1 MSLEKQLIPVSFN
14 GGLDTK
20 TAEQLVMP
28 GSFLVLENCVRRKS
42 MRTQMRYGFTNLG
55 TSISGTTS
63 VISQG
68 RKLDTFISDLLLLN
82 DTNMYSY
89 TSSTDN
95 WVDRGEISSVLV
107 DAYPVIRNSDI
118 QTMADMANGSGLTV
132 TAWEDSRG
140 GVRCSVFNDETRATV
155 IADGL
160 VSLTGSRPKVVSLD
174 QAFLICYYD
183 NFSLKCRRVAKA
195 TPNVLLPE
203 QTVDGGSMSDNPY
216 DIVSYDGYSAVVV
229 YSATG
234 LSVTVGYVDKNG
246 IPGSPAVNGLP
257 SNNSFPIQARSCIN
271 VIINATSSRIYIHT
285 HDVSDNIVKVS
296 MMSADG
302 FIKVTQAVATI
313 AGVRNITGVQLL
325 DNSVDVYFEVSAASV
340 KNHYI
345 ESFSYTATP
354 TVITPGAT
362 STFKR
367 SVGLIAKAF
376 LYNGVSYVTA
386 SHESGLQPTF
396 FTIKSNGNTITRMLS
411 GTGGGLTRDPLFNL
425 KSGLSATSI
434 DSYSKYIFALS
445 IRTRVKADKDGTIL
459 ATNIG
464 INKSSLSFG
473 NTAFNSAQ
481 LGLNYHLAGGMLTAY
496 DGVSPVEHGFHIF
509 PEDLTYTT
517 FGTGA
522 ALSQGT
528 YLIRAIYEWVDG
540 KGQIH
545 RSIPSTPLSV
555 YLPNT
560 NEGIAMTVPTLRVT
574 QKTGIRSN
582 AKIVIFRTLVAGS
595 AVYYRDI
602 EITNDPT
609 VDTVT
614 GNLIRNDA
622 DLATKEILYTT
633 GGVLDNAPAPSSKV
647 AHKHKNRLFLAGL
660 EDENSVAYSKYQIFG
675 EGTAFADEFRLAV
688 DPLGGGVTALSS
700 LDDKLI
706 IFKKDRSFYLAGDG
720 PLDTGAQ
727 SDYSI
732 PQLISSDVGCA
743 YPKSTV
749 ITPLGI
755 MFKSD
760 KGIYLLDRG
769 LNTKYIGAPV
779 EDFNSLEVTSSILIE
794 DSNEVRFTT
803 LTGVCLVYNY
813 FFNQWSTFTNYT
825 SISATNAL
833 AATSS
838 LQSYLHL
845 NVSGVVGREIID
857 QYNDNGQQISMAIE
871 TNWFSFSGLQGYQR
885 IYRYY
890 VLGDFVSNH
899 TTVIKLAYNF
909 EKFYTETVYFNTKT
923 GLIETYFG
931 DDTVFGESDP
941 FGGSGSGVYQFRSKP
956 AIQKC
961 ESIKIRLENLDNIE
975 LLPGGCFNLV
985 SMAFEIG
992 QKPAGFKF
1000 AGTKNI
1006 GST

>member
-1 MSLEKQLIPVSFN
+1 MSLQKQIIPVNFN

-42 MRTQMRYGFTNLG
+42 MRTQMRYGFNNLG
-55 TSISGTTS
+55 TSIAGTS
-63 VISQG
+63 YVVNQG

-89 TSSTDN
+89 TSSADN

-118 QTMADMANGSGLTV
+118 QTMADMANDGRGLTV

-140 GVRCSVFNDETRATV
+140 GVRCSVYNDETRAGV
-155 IADGL
+155 ISDGI
-160 VSLTGSRPKVVSLD
+160 VSTTGSRPKVVSLD
-174 QAFLICYYD
+174 AYFLITYYD
-183 NFSLKCRRVAKA
+183 ANSLKCRRVAKA
-195 TPNVLLPE
+195 NPNILLPE
-203 QTVDGGSMSDNPY
+203 QTVEGGNMSDNPY
-216 DIVSYDGYSAVVV
+216 DLVNYDGYSAVVV
-229 YSATG
+229 YSAVG
-234 LSVTVGYVDKNG
+234 LSVTVGYIDKNG
-246 IPGSPAVNGLP
+246 IAGSPAVNGLP
-257 SNNSFPIQARSCIN
+257 SNKSFSIQARSCIN
-271 VIINATSSRIYIHT
+271 VIVNPAISRIYIHT
-285 HDVSDNIVKVS
+285 HDPSNDVVNIS
-296 MMSADG
+296 MMSAEG
-302 FIKVTQAVATI
+302 LIRVTQAVTTI
-313 AGVRNITGVQLL
+313 SGVRNITGVQLP
-325 DNSVDVYFEVSAASV
+325 DNSTDVYFEVAATSV

-345 ESFSYTATP
+345 KAFNYTTTTNTLTAGS
-354 TVITPGAT
+354 VSI
-362 STFKR
+362 FKR

-411 GTGGGLTRDPLFNL
+411 GTGGGLSRDPFNVL
-425 KSGLSATSI
+425 KSGLSRTSL
-434 DSYSKYIFALS
+434 DESGKYIFALS
-445 IRTRVKADKDGTIL
+445 IRTRVRADRDGTIL

-464 INKSSLSFG
+464 INKASLSFG

-481 LGLNYHLAGGMLTAY
+481 LGLNYHLAGGILTAY

-509 PEDLTYTT
+509 PEDLSLTT
-517 FGTGA
+517 TG
-522 ALSQGT
+522 SGGSISPGS
-528 YLIRAIYEWVDG
+528 YLVRAIYEWVDG
-540 KGQIH
+540 KGQVH
-545 RSIPSTPLSV
+545 RSIPSTAIRTSAT
-555 YLPNT
+555 T
-560 NEGIAMTVPTLRVT
+560 NDTFIVTVPTLRLT
-574 QKTGIRSN
+574 QKTGFRSN
-582 AKIVIFRTLVAGS
+582 AKIVLFRTLANGE
-595 AVYYRDI
+595 AVYYRDV

-614 GNLIRNDA
+614 VNLIQSDA
-622 DLATKEILYTT
+622 SLGTKEILYTT
-633 GGVLDNAPAPSSKV
+633 GGILDNAPAPASKV
-647 AHKHKNRLFLAGL
+647 AHKHKNRLFIAGL
-660 EDENSVAYSKYQIFG
+660 EDENSVAFSKYQTFG
-675 EGTAFADEFRLAV
+675 EGTAFADEFRLPV
-688 DPLGGGVTALSS
+688 DPLGGGITALSS

-706 IFKKDRSFYLAGDG
+706 IFKKDRSFYLSGDG

-727 SDYSI
+727 SDYGI
-732 PQLISSDVGCA
+732 PQLISADVGCA

-749 ITPLGI
+749 ITPLGV

-769 LNTKYIGAPV
+769 LSTKYIGAPV
-779 EDFNSLEVTSSILIE
+779 ERFNNLEITSGILIE

-803 LTGVCLVYNY
+803 RTGVCLVYNY
-813 FFNQWSTFTNYT
+813 FFNQWSTFTNYQ

-833 AATSS
+833 AATTSI
-838 LQSYLHL
+838 QSYLHL
-845 NVSGVVGREIID
+845 QENGTVGREILN
-857 QYNDNGQQISMAIE
+857 QFNDNGQQIKMAIE
-871 TNWFSFSGLQGYQR
+871 TTWFSFSGLQGYQR
-885 IYRYY
+885 IYRYM
-890 VLGDFVSNH
+890 VLGDLISNH

-923 GLIETYFG
+923 GLIETIFG
-931 DDTVFGESDP
+931 SDTVFGESTP

-985 SMAFEIG
+985 NIAFEIG
-992 QKPAGFKF
+992 QKQSGFKF
-1000 AGTKNI
+1000 GDNENI
-1006 GST
+1006 GSV